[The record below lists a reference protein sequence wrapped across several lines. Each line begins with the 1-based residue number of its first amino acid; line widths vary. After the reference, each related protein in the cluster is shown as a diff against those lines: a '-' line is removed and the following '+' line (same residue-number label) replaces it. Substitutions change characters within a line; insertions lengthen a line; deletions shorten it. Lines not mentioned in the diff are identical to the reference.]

1 MKLGL
6 GLGVRRSDR
15 IAVCERPARMN
26 AALRCGLR
34 MKKPTN
40 NTSAPG
46 VTGNM
51 RDKNIPS
58 LFFNMS
64 VATDD
69 KTINALV
76 KR

>member
-1 MKLGL
+1 
-6 GLGVRRSDR
+6 
-15 IAVCERPARMN
+15 
-26 AALRCGLR
+26 

-40 NTSAPG
+40 NTSPPG